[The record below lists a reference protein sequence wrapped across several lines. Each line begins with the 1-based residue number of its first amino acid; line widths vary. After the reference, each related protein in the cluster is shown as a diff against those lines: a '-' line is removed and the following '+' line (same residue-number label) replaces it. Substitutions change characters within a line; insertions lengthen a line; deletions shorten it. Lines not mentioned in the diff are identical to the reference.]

1 MRFNNATKDEEA
13 RRNSAKK
20 GQNYNQ
26 SADTQSRWA
35 GRERSDE
42 AFARAMGLN
51 LDYRNIRSHNARL
64 LR

>member
-1 MRFNNATKDEEA
+1 MRFNNA
-13 RRNSAKK
+13 
-20 GQNYNQ
+20 Q

-51 LDYRNIRSHNARL
+51 LDYQNIRSHNARL

>member
-1 MRFNNATKDEEA
+1 MRFNNSTKDEEA

-26 SADTQSRWA
+26 AAGTQNRWIS
-35 GRERSDE
+35 RERSDE
-42 AFARAMGLN
+42 AFARSLGLN
-51 LDYRNIRSHNARL
+51 LDYDQTRTHNARL